1 MRAAEREMTVA
12 WGWVLVGTA
21 LSQVIGAP
29 IAAGRDCHCLHNP
42 SLQEMGFVAV
52 FCLCSCLERQEAQMC
67 MSDARLPEERLGT
80 GCSGVQVCWR
90 WMELGICMAG
100 SGCS

>member
-29 IAAGRDCHCLHNP
+29 IAAGGDCLRLHNP
-42 SLQEMGFVAV
+42 ALQEEAFEAV
-52 FCLCSCLERQEAQMC
+52 FCLCSCL
-67 MSDARLPEERLGT
+67 
-80 GCSGVQVCWR
+80 
-90 WMELGICMAG
+90 
-100 SGCS
+100 